1 MGLLPKFCLQNAS
14 GVEGSGFPQASQY
27 WWCLPPEQVAL
38 VIGGILGGLLL
49 LLLLIGVSYYL
60 WKRLCATFTYEEL
73 SGTAAASSAQGDAL
87 CPPDAR
93 TQASR

>member
-14 GVEGSGFPQASQY
+14 GVKGSGFPQASQCC
-27 WWCLPPEQVAL
+27 WCPPPEQVAR
-38 VIGGILGGLLL
+38 VIGGILGGLL

-73 SGTAAASSAQGDAL
+73 SGTTAASSAQGDAL
-87 CPPDAR
+87 CPLDAR

>member
-1 MGLLPKFCLQNAS
+1 MLSHNPTQS
-14 GVEGSGFPQASQY
+14 GPESRQAFPQASQS

-49 LLLLIGVSYYL
+49 LLLLLIGVSCCL
-60 WKRLCATFTYEEL
+60 WKRLRALFTYEEL
-73 SGTAAASSAQGDAL
+73 PGTKAVSSSQGNKI
-87 CPPDAR
+87 CSPDAR

>member
-1 MGLLPKFCLQNAS
+1 MGLLPRFCLQNAR
-14 GVEGSGFPQASQY
+14 GVKGSDFPQASQS
-27 WWCLPPEQVAL
+27 WWYLPPEQVAL

-49 LLLLIGVSYYL
+49 LLLLIGVSFYL

-73 SGTAAASSAQGDAL
+73 SGTTAASSTQGDAL